1 MQNSVREAP
10 LRISL
15 RSCSLQVIRATRYSR
30 VLVKT
35 EATEMS
41 MNSNPVKVLDDLV
54 KGIIGIGYDVAHLT
68 ILALAMPLSV
78 LTGKWALT
86 VRSVTKRLSAMTFLA
101 IWGLLVVVSIN
112 GNAAHLASSV
122 IGLPSTPSD
131 VGQDSLP
138 QWILQ
143 ALIIAIVV
151 DVCIRLACSRMSNRA
166 RQTLFANLG
175 RLAVANIF
183 IGMFFILAVEG
194 YRLRGNWGAL
204 FGPLPALFWPWQM
217 SYSRSIGVFL
227 APANPLLL
235 VFAASLVI
243 VIDRALT
250 IRDGKR
256 RLLVGAMTLLIA
268 PTFVLNVT
276 MASLGV
282 SYLVLNGIAPPEPLG
297 LKELSTRCSS
307 SAERVVVSTV
317 LVLRGANAAVIEP
330 NALRFIPK
338 VPSMQGLSR

>member
-1 MQNSVREAP
+1 
-10 LRISL
+10 
-15 RSCSLQVIRATRYSR
+15 
-30 VLVKT
+30 
-35 EATEMS
+35 

-131 VGQDSLP
+131 VGQDLLP

-151 DVCIRLACSRMSNRA
+151 DVCMRLACSRMSNRA

-183 IGMFFILAVEG
+183 IGFRLFVTVCEAYNPSLALCFCDDPPSKSEG
-194 YRLRGNWGAL
+194 HASARTVSASWCHIQGYL
-204 FGPLPALFWPWQM
+204 FPWLQAEVGPLTDNHKRVVTVLEMVRVEAFVQM
-217 SYSRSIGVFL
+217 
-227 APANPLLL
+227 
-235 VFAASLVI
+235 
-243 VIDRALT
+243 
-250 IRDGKR
+250 RDGGPGRPLDDRHALARAFIAKSVLNLATTAALIERLHVDTTLR
-256 RLLVGAMTLLIA
+256 RLVGW
-268 PTFVLNVT
+268 
-276 MASLGV
+276 
-282 SYLVLNGIAPPEPLG
+282 
-297 LKELSTRCSS
+297 
-307 SAERVVVSTV
+307 ER
-317 LVLRGANAAVIEP
+317 AAD
-330 NALRFIPK
+330 
-338 VPSMQGLSR
+338 VPSEATFSRAFAEFPMSAFPSACMRH